1 MTLSCK
7 EVTATMAQELEQP
20 IYVKPNLIAE
30 NGKPFQGNLEYFF
43 SHYIVDLQRDTAR
56 NPEWLMRVFILFL
69 PATSRTK

>member
-30 NGKPFQGNLEYFF
+30 NGKPFQGNLEYF
-43 SHYIVDLQRDTAR
+43 SRYIVDLQRCIAR
-56 NPEWLMRVFILFL
+56 NPE
-69 PATSRTK
+69 

>member
-30 NGKPFQGNLEYFF
+30 NGKPFQGNLATNDFISYF
-43 SHYIVDLQRDTAR
+43 
-56 NPEWLMRVFILFL
+56 
-69 PATSRTK
+69 

>member
-20 IYVKPNLIAE
+20 KYVKPNLIAE
-30 NGKPFQGNLEYFF
+30 NGKPFQGNLECFL

-56 NPEWLMRVFILFL
+56 GPEWLMRVFILFL

>member
-30 NGKPFQGNLEYFF
+30 NGKPFQGDLENSLTPFK
-43 SHYIVDLQRDTAR
+43 
-56 NPEWLMRVFILFL
+56 EWI
-69 PATSRTK
+69 

>member
-30 NGKPFQGNLEYFF
+30 NGKPFWGNLECF
-43 SHYIVDLQRDTAR
+43 SHYIVDLQRDTVR

>member
-30 NGKPFQGNLEYFF
+30 NGKPFWGNLECF
-43 SHYIVDLQRDTAR
+43 SQYIVDLQRDTAR

>member
-43 SHYIVDLQRDTAR
+43 YIILLIYREILRMIR
-56 NPEWLMRVFILFL
+56 NG
-69 PATSRTK
+69 

>member
-30 NGKPFQGNLEYFF
+30 NGKPFLGEFRMFF
-43 SHYIVDLQRDTAR
+43 HIILLIYREILRMIR
-56 NPEWLMRVFILFL
+56 NG
-69 PATSRTK
+69 

>member
-43 SHYIVDLQRDTAR
+43 HIILLIYREILRVIR
-56 NPEWLMRVFILFL
+56 NG
-69 PATSRTK
+69 